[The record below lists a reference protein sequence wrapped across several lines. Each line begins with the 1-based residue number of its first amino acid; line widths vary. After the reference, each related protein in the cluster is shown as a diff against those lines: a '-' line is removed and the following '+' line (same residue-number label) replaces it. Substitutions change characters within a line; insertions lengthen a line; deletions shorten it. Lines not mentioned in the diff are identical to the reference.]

1 MYEKKV
7 GRPRK
12 SRRKLPH
19 EVQEKEGSKMTRHGV
34 EMHCSHCKESSH
46 NIAGCSLKRVGLTP
60 KQLLKRKATPAQTD
74 NAEDHVLIQ
83 VLAYLPPFLVSCYPN
98 LSLHLFSIL

>member
-34 EMHCSHCKESSH
+34 
-46 NIAGCSLKRVGLTP
+46 
-60 KQLLKRKATPAQTD
+60 
-74 NAEDHVLIQ
+74 
-83 VLAYLPPFLVSCYPN
+83 
-98 LSLHLFSIL
+98 